1 MAREIKRK
9 ITLLSGVE
17 VQIDPS
23 DYRRA
28 CDGSSVKVFD
38 ADGTSILRVH
48 QHAESG
54 IFHVY
59 GMNAEGGKIVEANE
73 IVALPDMLP
82 AAVDAIVAHCGIEAL
97 REKITLP

>member
-23 DYRRA
+23 EYRRA
-28 CDGSSVKVFD
+28 CDGSTAKVFD

-48 QHAESG
+48 RHVDSG
-54 IFHVY
+54 HFHVF
-59 GMNAEGGKIVEANE
+59 GMNAEGGKVVEANE

-82 AAVDAIVAHCGIEAL
+82 AAVDAVVAHCGIEAL
-97 REKITLP
+97 TEKITLP